1 MFFNPL
7 ISISLKGSNRI
18 LKIKHKTN
26 QMRNLL
32 FIYTMMTGFT
42 LTSCNEDATS
52 TEEIKTET
60 LVSAAK
66 AQFAKDFAGTNTT
79 NTQWSVNGS
88 NHAVV
93 KFNLMQPVRNNVTVA
108 KEIWYADKSNNAV
121 SKVFDNT
128 TYDKYS
134 ISAIPVE
141 IQKAFNATVY
151 ADITLWT
158 LNEVEYEY
166 SEGEGGL
173 TFNNV
178 YIYEVENKI
187 NPNREAKIIIDS
199 KTFEVIY
206 MKESFDVDDNE
217 NDNNTSNTLITQALI
232 DAVNSVFPNAKT
244 VIIEAES
251 ASNGNIEVDGL
262 VTIDGITSEFEVRFD
277 ASLTLLDKEIEF
289 DATFGKLATAEQEA
303 IAAWFN
309 ANPEGNPLKPTA
321 HTLVSVELKEFTHV
335 NISYSKTF
343 SFELESINT
352 EYEYT
357 FATRKDGKIVL
368 LEKEID

>member
-1 MFFNPL
+1 
-7 ISISLKGSNRI
+7 
-18 LKIKHKTN
+18 
-26 QMRNLL
+26 
-32 FIYTMMTGFT
+32 MTGLT
-42 LTSCNEDATS
+42 LTSCNEDAIL
-52 TEEIKTET
+52 TEETQRET

-66 AQFAKDFAGTNTT
+66 ALFAKDFTENNTT

-93 KFNLMQPVRNNVTVA
+93 KFNLTQPVRNNVTVA
-108 KEIWYADKSNNAV
+108 KEIWYADNSNNVV

-134 ISAIPVE
+134 VCAIPVG
-141 IQKAFNATVY
+141 IQNAFNTTVY
-151 ADITLWT
+151 ADINSWT
-158 LNEVEYEY
+158 LSEVEYEY
-166 SEGEGGL
+166 SEDEGGL

-187 NPNREAKIIIDS
+187 KPNREAKIIIDS
-199 KTFEVIY
+199 KTFEIIY
-206 MKESFDVDDNE
+206 MKESFDVDDNASDDNDD
-217 NDNNTSNTLITQALI
+217 NDNPSNILITQALI
-232 DAVNSVFPNAKT
+232 DAVSRAFPNAKT
-244 VIIEAES
+244 VVIEAER
-251 ASNGNIEVDGL
+251 ANNGDIEVDGL

-277 ASLTLLDKEIEF
+277 ASLTLLDKETEF
-289 DATFGKLATAEQEA
+289 DATFGKLTTDEQEA

-309 ANPEGNPLKPTA
+309 SNPEGNPLKPTA
-321 HTLVSVELKEFTHV
+321 HTLVSVELKEFSHINV
-335 NISYSKTF
+335 SYIKTF
-343 SFELESINT
+343 SFELELNNT